1 MITRETWAKV
11 VSLSV
16 LPAFWAAAAGLT
28 NVRTAAVA
36 MIAATIYV
44 MGAKSFHDGLPMTV
58 GFLLGI
64 VFSLGSVLL
73 IPVLPFS
80 NLISTCLVLLV
91 VVAIIV
97 ILQSFLSKVSN
108 LFAWLCSYS
117 VGMTLFGLFPREE
130 LGSIAL
136 QLAISMLVGVWFIGW
151 LGQKIMIILLKPR
164 DSSCD
169 KES

>member
-28 NVRTAAVA
+28 SVRTAAVA

-44 MGAKSFHDGLPMTV
+44 MGAKGVRDGLTMTV

-73 IPVLPFS
+73 IPVLPFPDT
-80 NLISTCLVLLV
+80 ISTCLVLLV

-97 ILQSFLSKVSN
+97 ILQSLLSNISN

-117 VGMTLFGLFPREE
+117 VGMTLFRLFPGEQS
-130 LGSIAL
+130 GSIAL
-136 QLAISMLVGVWFIGW
+136 QLAVSMLAGVWFIGW
-151 LGQKIMIILLKPR
+151 LGQKIMAVLLKPR
-164 DSSCD
+164 NSNKKS
-169 KES
+169 